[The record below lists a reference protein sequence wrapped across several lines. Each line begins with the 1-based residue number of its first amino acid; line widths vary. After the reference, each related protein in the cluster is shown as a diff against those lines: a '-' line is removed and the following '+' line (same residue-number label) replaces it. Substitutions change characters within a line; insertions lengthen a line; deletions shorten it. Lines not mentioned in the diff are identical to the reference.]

1 MVAAAA
7 NNSQLVSEALG
18 AVHNHSPGTPLGMM
32 PSDRAAMAVQTISGR
47 ATQMTNIEAFE
58 SGESGKDEEDG
69 MGEFILS
76 PRSMT
81 RSGKPV
87 VRSFFMD

>member
-1 MVAAAA
+1 
-7 NNSQLVSEALG
+7 
-18 AVHNHSPGTPLGMM
+18 
-32 PSDRAAMAVQTISGR
+32 MAVQTISGR

-76 PRSMT
+76 LRSMT